1 MTSAIK
7 YPLRFPAIAVRHPM
21 GEFYLTSIPARVL
34 IEVTYSDVYTRLDS
48 GEVGHQRQI
57 DLKRVRAIGRYIE
70 TRDAVF
76 PGTIIL
82 AANTKRQTGL
92 MDSDDKLCWRIETN
106 SSGDTSLCTVVVP
119 SEEKIVAIVDGQ
131 HRLRGFEEVGNDLR
145 DMALPCAIFMGLPTP
160 QQAALFA
167 TINYNQKPVNKSIT
181 YELFGCS
188 IDDEAQEYWPP
199 EKLAVFFARRL
210 AADEVSPFHN
220 HIKVA
225 AVDGRMIKESNE
237 TVEGKWLVS
246 TATIVEGILSLI
258 TKNAILDRDR
268 MLSRKFGSYKRHQ
281 LASFDGTDEDK
292 KPPLRSQYIEG
303 DKDPFIYKILLNYFT
318 AVKAAFWNRPTALTL
333 RRTAGIQALFQL
345 LKTLVGDLISRGNV
359 SLNAWQSELQ
369 KASGYDFSNAF
380 FLESSAKGRSRIF
393 DALMVLTGYKK
404 LEEVKDDSF
413 RQHLQ
418 ESIAKHGGEN
428 A

>member
-1 MTSAIK
+1 MSSGVI
-7 YPLRFPAIAVRHPM
+7 YPLRFPAIAVRHPL

-34 IEVTYSDVYTRLDS
+34 IQVTYSDVYTRLDA
-48 GEVGHQRQI
+48 GDVGHQRPP
-57 DLKRVRAIGRYIE
+57 DPKRVRAIGRYIA

-92 MDSDDKLCWRIETN
+92 MDSDDKLCWRIE
-106 SSGDTSLCTVVVP
+106 SHASGDASLCTVVVP

-131 HRLRGFEEVGNDLR
+131 HRLYGFKEVEDDLR
-145 DMALPCAIFMGLPTP
+145 DISLPCAIFMGLPTP

-210 AADEVSPFHN
+210 AADEASPFCN

-225 AVDGRMIKESNE
+225 AVDGRMIMESNK

-258 TKNAILDRDR
+258 TKNAIQDRDR
-268 MLSRKFGSYKRHQ
+268 MLSRRFGSYKRHQ
-281 LASFDGTDEDK
+281 LASFDDADEDRQ
-292 KPPLRSQYIEG
+292 PPLRSLYIEG
-303 DKDPFIYKILLNYFT
+303 DKDPFIYKILINYFS
-318 AVKAAFWNRPTALTL
+318 AVNGAFWNRPSALAL

-345 LKTLVGDLISRGNV
+345 LKALVGDLIHRGNV
-359 SLNAWQSELQ
+359 SLTAWQTELQ

-393 DALMVLTGYKK
+393 DALMVLTGHKELK
-404 LEEVKDDSF
+404 DVKDEAF

-418 ESIAKHGGEN
+418 VSIEKHGGEN